1 MNSVERIILKLT
13 LIVAV
18 MLGIA
23 ACGGSGGA
31 DEPGGGDKPVT
42 PAGKIIV
49 DPQVEA
55 NMSLIPG
62 EERNIRAK
70 DASAAKTTDV
80 LVLKGSK
87 TFECT
92 ITKVSNTYF
101 KFRVP
106 SDLVDGT
113 YKLIITRGNEI
124 SQELFTSKI
133 TCQATNMYVADK
145 PASERYTL
153 KGKVYCGSK
162 GVEGVLV
169 TDGVT
174 FTQTNADGHYWLKS
188 DKRYQMV
195 YLVLPSG
202 YEVPTNAALP
212 KFWAMTTTELNY
224 ESQEQHNFE
233 LIKKDN
239 TNHRVLVVTDIHL
252 ANRKR
257 KPLDLNQFE
266 EGFVKEVVTEYTG
279 RSNVY
284 CLNLGDFAWDAYWY
298 NNSYDITNAAAQ
310 ISRLPVQFWSTM
322 GNHDNDG
329 RTTAGEDVDLRASLP
344 YRKVLGPTYVA
355 FNFGKVHYIL
365 IDDILYKNTFP
376 SSTADPLLGQ
386 RDYSCGFRAD
396 MIEWVKQNLS
406 YVDKNTPIVVGLHSP
421 LCYWTGAYN
430 SGEFERSNW
439 KAFVDLFNDYKEVQF
454 ISGHTHVN
462 RMHNINGYGTNLY
475 ENNIGALSGV
485 WWGTSE
491 VTGGTTT
498 KVGALNLCSDGTPS
512 GYMVMDA
519 EGASRTWFYKGVHE
533 ADNKQFKSYDMNEV
547 RSFFNSYGPA
557 NKFITTGSCKNDSS
571 SGSPTNT
578 WTKKEYGCEEA
589 DNTVWINVWNYEKG
603 SFAGYGN
610 WEITVTE
617 NGQQLQVE
625 EIFSGYHDPLS
636 ALFEIEN
643 FTLTGSFPSTQSSRN
658 QVPHLFRV
666 VASSAKSTL
675 IISVK
680 DRHGNVYRENM
691 ERPKKFYNGD
701 ITATWTLD

>member
-18 MLGIA
+18 LFGIV

-31 DEPGGGDKPVT
+31 DEPGGDKPVT
-42 PAGKIIV
+42 PAGKIIIE
-49 DPQVEA
+49 PTVEA

-80 LVLKGSK
+80 LVLKGNK
-87 TFECT
+87 TFECA

-106 SDLVDGT
+106 SELVDGT
-113 YKLIITRGNEI
+113 YKLIITRGSEI

-133 TCQATNMYVADK
+133 TCQATNMYVANK
-145 PASERYTL
+145 PASEGYTL
-153 KGKVYCGSK
+153 KGKVYCGSQ
-162 GVEGVLV
+162 GVEGVLI
-169 TDGVT
+169 TDGVK
-174 FTQTNADGHYWLKS
+174 FTKTNADGHYWLQS

-202 YEVPTNAALP
+202 YEVPVSAALP
-212 KFWAMTTTELNY
+212 KFWAMTTTELNF
-224 ESQEQHNFE
+224 ENQEQHNFE

-252 ANRKR
+252 ANRDKY
-257 KPLDLNQFE
+257 PLDLTQFDQ
-266 EGFVKEVVTEYTG
+266 GFISEAINEYTG
-279 RSNVY
+279 QSNVY

-298 NNSYDITNAAAQ
+298 TRNFDITDAAAQ
-310 ISRLPVQFWSTM
+310 VSRLPFQYWSTM

-329 RTTAGEDVDLRASLP
+329 RTTAGDDVDLRASAP
-344 YRKVLGPTYVA
+344 FRKTLGPTHIA
-355 FNFGKVHYIL
+355 FNLGKVHYIL
-365 IDDILYKNTFP
+365 IDDILYRNTFP
-376 SSTADPLLGQ
+376 SSTGDPLLGQ
-386 RDYSCGFRAD
+386 RDYSCGFRTD

-406 YVDKNTPIVVGLHSP
+406 YVDKKTPIVVGMHSP
-421 LCYWTGAYN
+421 LCYWTGSYN
-430 SGEFERSNW
+430 SGEFTYDNW
-439 KAFVDLFNDYKEVQF
+439 KAFVDLFKDFEEVQF
-454 ISGHTHVN
+454 LSGHTHVN
-462 RMHNINGYGTNLY
+462 RMHALKGYGSNLY
-475 ENNIGALSGV
+475 ENNIGAICGIWWETSGI
-485 WWGTSE
+485 
-491 VTGGTTT
+491 TGGTTT
-498 KVGALNLCSDGTPS
+498 KPGALNLCSDGTPA
-512 GYMVMDA
+512 GYLVMDVA
-519 EGASRTWFYKGVHE
+519 GTSRSWYYKGVK
-533 ADNKQFKSYDMNEV
+533 AAASKQFKSYDMNEV

-557 NKFITTGSCKNDSS
+557 QKFITAQSCPNISS
-571 SGSPTNT
+571 SGPATLT

-589 DNTVWINVWNYEKG
+589 DNTVWINIWGYEKG
-603 SFAGYGN
+603 SFADYGN

-617 NGQQLQVE
+617 NGQQLPVE
-625 EIFSGYHDPLS
+625 EIFTGYHDPLA
-636 ALFEIEN
+636 ALYEIEQYN
-643 FTLTGSFPSTQSSRN
+643 TRGEIASSYRSRSEL
-658 QVPHLFRV
+658 PHMFRV
-666 VASSAKSTL
+666 KASSAKSTL